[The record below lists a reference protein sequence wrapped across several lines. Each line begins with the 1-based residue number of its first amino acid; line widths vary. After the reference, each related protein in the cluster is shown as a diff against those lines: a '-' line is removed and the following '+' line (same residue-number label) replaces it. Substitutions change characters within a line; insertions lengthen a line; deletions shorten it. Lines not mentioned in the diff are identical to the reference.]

1 MLFQIKSLKQLI
13 VISFT
18 LVLIPLV
25 VLLWHS
31 NSMLSKMAESAAS
44 EPIFALSLARNIN
57 VLEGLMIDMERA
69 TRQYQV
75 VKNEKSGQLVKSY
88 FVRYKEALQNLCR
101 QVLETQLCS
110 LHLSSLHQLYAVYA
124 LNESTL
130 NGALT
135 ELNFTLAEL
144 KQGASSELDLR
155 LAQQQSHIQSVK
167 SQQVWFTA
175 VLISISLLFA
185 LFSSRKIL
193 TPVQKLENM
202 IRELADK
209 KHQLS
214 AVSTSGPSELIE
226 LEHKLHHLAK
236 RLKQLESLRKAML
249 RHAAHELKT
258 PLASIKEGCS
268 LLSEQVLG
276 PLNLAQ
282 LEVLSLL
289 NSSSE
294 RLESLVEQL
303 LDYNMLLQQS
313 QPQLVSFKCD
323 ALLQSFKTDNQLALQ
338 QHQYQLDIDCSMD
351 YFYADKIL
359 FRRILDN
366 LLSNAIAHGRPKTN
380 IYIKILTSEHQQ
392 ILQFSNDGV
401 EIAVKD
407 REQYFKPFQRGGR
420 VRQDRVSGSGLG
432 LSIVS
437 ECAALMSGHACFID
451 VDYAD
456 VCVQVTIDLPRKML

>member
-1 MLFQIKSLKQLI
+1 MFFQIKSLKQLI
-13 VISFT
+13 VVSFS

-75 VKNEKSGQLVKSY
+75 VQNEKSGQLVKSY
-88 FVRYKEALQNLCR
+88 FVRYQEALHKLCQ
-101 QVLETQLCS
+101 QVLDTQLCS
-110 LHLSSLHQLYAVYA
+110 RHLLSLNQLYAVYT
-124 LNESTL
+124 LNENTL
-130 NGALT
+130 NSALT

-155 LAQQQSHIQSVK
+155 LSQQQSHIQSVK

-193 TPVQKLENM
+193 APVQKLENM

-214 AVSTSGPSELIE
+214 PVSSSGPSELIE

-236 RLKQLESLRKAML
+236 RLNQLESLRKAML
-249 RHAAHELKT
+249 SHAAHELKT

-276 PLNLAQ
+276 PLNPAQ

-338 QHQYQLDIDCSMD
+338 QHQYQLDIDYSMD
-351 YFYADKIL
+351 FLYADEIL

-380 IYIKILTSEHQQ
+380 IFIKMFTSENRQ
-392 ILQFSNDGV
+392 ILQFSNDG
-401 EIAVKD
+401 IKISATD
-407 REQYFKPFQRGGR
+407 REQYFKPFQRGGH

-432 LSIVS
+432 LSIIS

-456 VCVQVTIDLPRKML
+456 VCVQVTIDLPKEMV